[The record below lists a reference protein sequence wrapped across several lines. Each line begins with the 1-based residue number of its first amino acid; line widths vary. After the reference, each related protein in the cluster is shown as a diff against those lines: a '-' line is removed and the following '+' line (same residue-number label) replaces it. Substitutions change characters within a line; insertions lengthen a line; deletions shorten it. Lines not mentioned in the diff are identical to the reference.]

1 MESTGTL
8 LACPGNERLL
18 ATSLYNLLQS
28 LVKQLPGKIKKCSVE
43 KEKKNQKL
51 FTILTAVLSS
61 SPEAD

>member
-8 LACPGNERLL
+8 LACPCNERLL
-18 ATSLYNLLQS
+18 ATNLYDILQS

-43 KEKKNQKL
+43 KKKKGKL
-51 FTILTAVLSS
+51 FTILTALLSS